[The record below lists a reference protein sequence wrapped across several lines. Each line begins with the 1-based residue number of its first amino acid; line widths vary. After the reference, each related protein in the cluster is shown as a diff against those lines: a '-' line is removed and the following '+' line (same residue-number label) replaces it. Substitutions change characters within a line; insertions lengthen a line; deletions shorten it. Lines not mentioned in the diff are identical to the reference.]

1 MQEFIY
7 RIVIYLLSF
16 VLSLY
21 GLSALDFNKLLKKG
35 QVSQAWVLYFVLA
48 CSLAYLL
55 GSFIIQIMYSF
66 N

>member
-1 MQEFIY
+1 MQQFIY
-7 RIVIYLLSF
+7 KLLIYLLSF

-35 QVSQAWVLYFVLA
+35 QVSQAWVLYFVAA
-48 CSLAYLL
+48 CSLAYLF